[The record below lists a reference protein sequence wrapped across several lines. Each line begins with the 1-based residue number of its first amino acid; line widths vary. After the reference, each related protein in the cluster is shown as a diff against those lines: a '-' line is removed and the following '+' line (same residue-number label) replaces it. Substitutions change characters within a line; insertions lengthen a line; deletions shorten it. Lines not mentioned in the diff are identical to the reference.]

1 MVVSAKLP
9 HRVILSLLVAGFGMT
24 IHWSVIGA
32 TRLCVK
38 TPFMLRE
45 PQHEVVE
52 LTRIRVLNRSP

>member
-45 PQHEVVE
+45 PQHET
-52 LTRIRVLNRSP
+52 LSS